1 MLVLKTSSFIITSV
15 LQLAAGLSSKLRTR
29 RRIVDAPIQDRGPRL
44 SDAEAD
50 IAMLVDQQL
59 QGTFPS

>member
-15 LQLAAGLSSKLRTR
+15 LQLAAGLSSKLRTV

-44 SDAEAD
+44 SDEEAD
-50 IAMLVDQQL
+50 VEMLVDQ
-59 QGTFPS
+59 

>member
-15 LQLAAGLSSKLRTR
+15 GLSSKLRTR
-29 RRIVDAPIQDRGPRL
+29 RSTVDAHIQDRGPRL
-44 SDAEAD
+44 SDEEAD
-50 IAMLVDQQL
+50 IEMFLDQQL